1 MESDKEDRV
10 LLAVQAFRNDP
21 KLSTRAA
28 ARMYSV
34 SHATLSR
41 RLRGTISQRDSRPKS
56 RKLTDE
62 EEAAL
67 LQQILDPN
75 IRNPLR
81 LNDIESMANRLL
93 AERGEARVG
102 KRWASNFIRRHPQ
115 VKVNLTRYFDYS
127 RLRSPTPGAAEND
140 AQRTPA
146 PSDSTQTKESTPVTP
161 QTQSRENNWTSPS
174 SIGNDDDEV
183 PTVDGG
189 SEKHGRNESRIEFRT
204 RQRASVTPTGRQH
217 RQAQDDQGTQQLQEA
232 RQNYIRRRTEKKR
245 RCCRKC
251 GNPGHNART
260 CQEDDTATAR
270 EDRSSSE

>member
-189 SEKHGRNESRIEFRT
+189 SEKHGRNESRSELG
-204 RQRASVTPTGRQH
+204 SPGKGKGR
-217 RQAQDDQGTQQLQEA
+217 
-232 RQNYIRRRTEKKR
+232 
-245 RCCRKC
+245 
-251 GNPGHNART
+251 
-260 CQEDDTATAR
+260 
-270 EDRSSSE
+270 S

>member
-67 LQQILDPN
+67 LEQILDPN

-115 VKVNLTRYFDYS
+115 VKVNLSRYFDYS
-127 RLRSPTPGAAEND
+127 RLRSPTPAAAEND
-140 AQRTPA
+140 TQQMPA
-146 PSDSTQTKESTPVTP
+146 RSNSTETKESTPGTP
-161 QTQSRENNWTSPS
+161 QTQSREINRTSPS
-174 SIGNDDDEV
+174 SIGNDE
-183 PTVDGG
+183 DGNSATADG
-189 SEKHGRNESRIEFRT
+189 SEERGKHESRSELGC
-204 RQRASVTPTGRQH
+204 TG
-217 RQAQDDQGTQQLQEA
+217 TTKQEA
-232 RQNYIRRRTEKKR
+232 DHASQ
-245 RCCRKC
+245 C
-251 GNPGHNART
+251 
-260 CQEDDTATAR
+260 
-270 EDRSSSE
+270 